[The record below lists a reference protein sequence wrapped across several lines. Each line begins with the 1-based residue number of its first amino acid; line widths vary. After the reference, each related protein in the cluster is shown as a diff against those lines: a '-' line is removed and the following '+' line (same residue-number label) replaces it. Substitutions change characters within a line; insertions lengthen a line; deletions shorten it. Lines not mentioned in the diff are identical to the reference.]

1 MTPQNQQ
8 ESTGE
13 LTPTPDET
21 PMMEVP
27 AQMVYGISCF
37 QMEDDHPVVHVT
49 GAPDLG
55 QLHRLLTGAL
65 AGIESEMIAQKVVEV
80 MNRPQTKFQSLIVKP
95 GQ

>member
-1 MTPQNQQ
+1 MSNNPQD
-8 ESTGE
+8 STGPAQ
-13 LTPTPDET
+13 TPTPDEA
-21 PMMEVP
+21 PMMEIP
-27 AQMVYGISCF
+27 AGLVYGISCF

-55 QLHRLLTGAL
+55 QIHRLLTGAL

-80 MNRPQTKFQSLIVKP
+80 QNRPQTKFQSLIVKP